1 MEGDRKLVQTL
12 LERLSARVCALV
24 PHDRIV
30 CCERKSERAARC
42 PIVNTLSP
50 LYSFPIGPETT

>member
-24 PHDRIV
+24 PHGRIV
-30 CCERKSERAARC
+30 CVKEIA
-42 PIVNTLSP
+42 
-50 LYSFPIGPETT
+50 